1 MSILLR
7 QSKLR
12 LEKNLQTQSILEE
25 KEFIENKGP
34 R

>member
-12 LEKNLQTQSILEE
+12 LEENFQTQSISEE

>member
-12 LEKNLQTQSILEE
+12 LEKNFQTQSILEE
-25 KEFIENKGP
+25 KEFIEHKG
-34 R
+34 